1 MFKTNISLNA
11 MIERITKAIHGLYKA
26 KQYDEKDFDLAT
38 LVLRI
43 GGTGLLNTFNKLGN
57 YIL

>member
-1 MFKTNISLNA
+1 